1 MSSAIDPDLDGLPV
15 RGRRDDFVN
24 LFISLQRAADRQMQ
38 GLEDA
43 LRRTGVTPVQYLV
56 LRSLRE
62 AGSAGM
68 PSNQI
73 ARNMTTHDP
82 DMTRLLDKLEE
93 RNVIRRW
100 RDKSDRR
107 VYRVKLTREGAILLR
122 ELTQV
127 TRELHRKQFS
137 TLDRRQLKAL
147 TRMVQSVNETPIP
160 VGSHRKLN
168 GIARPVV
175 KAKPRPRVSSD
186 D

>member
-1 MSSAIDPDLDGLPV
+1 MSSAQEPDPDDAPS
-15 RGRRDDFVN
+15 RGRRDGYVD
-24 LFISLQRAADRQMQ
+24 LFLSLQRAADRQMQ

-43 LRRTGVTPVQYLV
+43 LRRSGVTPVQYLV

-93 RNVIRRW
+93 REVIKRW

-122 ELTQV
+122 ELSLV
-127 TRELHRKQFS
+127 TKELHRKQFS
-137 TLDRRQLKAL
+137 TLDRRQVQSL
-147 TRMVQSVNETPIP
+147 TRMLKNVNETPIP
-160 VGSHRKLN
+160 GHARN
-168 GIARPVV
+168 GRA
-175 KAKPRPRVSSD
+175 
-186 D
+186 

>member
-1 MSSAIDPDLDGLPV
+1 MSFALDPDLDGLPV
-15 RGRRDDFVN
+15 RGRRDEFVN
-24 LFISLQRAADRQMQ
+24 LFIALQRAADRQMQ
-38 GLEDA
+38 GLEEA
-43 LRRTGVTPVQYLV
+43 LKRTGVTPVQYLV

-93 RNVIRRW
+93 RDVIKRW

-107 VYRVKLTREGAILLR
+107 IYRVKLTREGAIQLR
-122 ELTQV
+122 ELTKV
-127 TRELHRKQFS
+127 THELHRKQFS
-137 TLDRRQLKAL
+137 TLDRRQIKSL
-147 TRMVQSVNETPIP
+147 TRMVQSVNDAPIP
-160 VGSHRKLN
+160 NRKVN
-168 GIARPVV
+168 GNGRAVV
-175 KAKPRPRVSSD
+175 KPKPRVRESSD

>member
-1 MSSAIDPDLDGLPV
+1 MLFDADDELDSLTPS
-15 RGRRDDFVN
+15 RGRRDGYSD
-24 LFISLQRAADRQMQ
+24 LFLSLQRTADRLMQ

-43 LRRTGVTPVQYLV
+43 LRTTGITPVQYLV

-93 RNVIRRW
+93 RDVITRW
-100 RDKSDRR
+100 RDKDDRR

-122 ELTQV
+122 QLTKI
-127 TRELHRKQFS
+127 TRDLHRKQFN
-137 TLDRRQLKAL
+137 TLDGRQVKGL
-147 TRMVQSVNETPIP
+147 TRTLQAINDAPIP
-160 VGSHRKLN
+160 GRKKHE
-168 GIARPVV
+168 PVDRRH
-175 KAKPRPRVSSD
+175 KESRATKSPFF
-186 D
+186 